1 MAPRLPVS
9 DDEDF
14 EVADYEMLSESSESF
29 ADPSSDEDFVVEVR
43 HGDIHRLHY
52 DEDQQQQEDHEVVY
66 DLNVLF
72 DEDNVDSDDNSDDN
86 DFNPLEFNNDMSDAE
101 MVDVEEEAPIIGYR
115 DNCFRVNLKTST
127 QMRLLSHTYSRDIA
141 NTDGQVPLGNSY

>member
-1 MAPRLPVS
+1 MTPRLPVS
-9 DDEDF
+9 EDEDF

-29 ADPSSDEDFVVEVR
+29 AEPSSDEDFVVEVR
-43 HGDIHRLHY
+43 HGDIYRLHY
-52 DEDQQQQEDHEVVY
+52 DEDHQQEEEVVY

-101 MVDVEEEAPIIGYR
+101 MVDVEEEAPIIG
-115 DNCFRVNLKTST
+115 K
-127 QMRLLSHTYSRDIA
+127 
-141 NTDGQVPLGNSY
+141 G